1 MMMPTQDPMGNPA
14 TLVYRGLPGDG
25 LDKFIRQFLASARE
39 DPFGSWL
46 LLPTDRLVRTVT
58 GTVVGAGLLYIPTR
72 ICTLQRFC
80 EHYFEEHRTTER
92 LLTPGEARLLLGQVL
107 TEKKRVLPIFSS
119 RSRPSPGT
127 IDELLTFTRVMTR
140 RKIAYPEC
148 LLELQSDKSNQIE
161 TIITE
166 YQSLLR
172 SHNLLDSDTLVG
184 WVIDHLT
191 SPGPVPLGSVYVYG
205 LFDPLPLERDLLSA
219 IREDSGHFS
228 VFLPEGRDPVIFPT
242 EVPWAGESGSI
253 VPVPPSSPRAGSL
266 TGLFRP
272 GAEIE
277 SGGDLRAATFPTRY
291 REIRSI
297 AGEIARLHAAGTPY
311 SAIAVAFPDV
321 RAQLSVVQEIFSDF
335 CIPWNSATGTR
346 LVRSPV
352 SGFLLSIAETVSDR
366 YPREHIVRLIGSPY
380 FRSRAVRE
388 YGLTADEVDLVSRLA
403 QIEGGESGW
412 KDGLDRYLARVTE
425 ETTGEPGSR
434 NREMA
439 GRVRDGMTRLFRD
452 LSLLT
457 SKETID
463 EHRKNFT
470 GLIDRWG
477 LWQPPASGDGELLQ
491 GEYAALAKFREC
503 LTSLD
508 RTTTLL
514 TPAPVGIGEF
524 LSTLSLL
531 VREAELPPSRDGT
544 GVALLGIRECVHE
557 HFPLLF
563 IAGLTEGEM
572 PRLTTRLPL
581 SNTLENR
588 RMGTRS
594 LEDILREERYY
605 FIAALLAGRDR
616 VYMSAPQSDG
626 GKVLLSSAFFERVR
640 EAAAGVP
647 WGQEDSGPSP
657 SLQAES
663 IRAGEMI
670 ARGEICGSL
679 AHLPPETGIDELAG
693 RITIERFYRRG
704 GYDSPYEGMLAED
717 AAISSA
723 LGAMYGPGYV
733 YSPTVLETYAECP
746 FRFFLERVVR
756 IQPLP
761 EVEPNLSARDRG
773 TAVHTI
779 LSSFYREWRRLGHEK
794 VTAVS
799 LAEATELMLRIAAEE
814 LGRHPSESPLW
825 EATRIQMTGGGEGGP
840 GIFVRFLETEVLG
853 ESSPLVP
860 LLFEF
865 SFGMPQDPGDDP
877 ASVEEPVEL
886 AFGEETIRIQGR
898 IDRIDITPDGRFSIS
913 DYKTG
918 SLVVSKKEIEAGRA
932 LQLPLY
938 LGAYEKISGMRGVA
952 AGYYRI
958 RREVENRIVLCDE
971 SGGDL
976 ISGSRIRTSEI
987 GPLLTRSLEFAADY
1001 IHKIRAGAFP
1011 LVAEERCPNR
1021 YCAFRC
1027 TCRFDPGRVFSL
1039 TVGE

>member
-1 MMMPTQDPMGNPA
+1 MMMPTQDPEGLPA
-14 TLVYRGLPGDG
+14 TRVYRGLSGDG
-25 LDKFIRQFLASARE
+25 IEEFIRQFLASARE

-46 LLPTDRLVRTVT
+46 ILPTERLVRTVT
-58 GTVVGAGLLYIPTR
+58 GTVAGAGHLYIPTR
-72 ICTLQRFC
+72 VCTLERFC

-92 LLTPGEARLLLGQVL
+92 LLTPGEVRLLLGQVL
-107 TEKKRVLPIFSS
+107 TEKKRLLPLFSS
-119 RSRPSPGT
+119 RNRPSPGT
-127 IDELLTFTRVMTR
+127 IDELLTFIRVLTR

-148 LLELQSDKSNQIE
+148 LLELQNDKSNQIE

-166 YQSLLR
+166 YQSRLR

-191 SPGPVPLGSVYVYG
+191 TPGPVPLGSVYLYG
-205 LFDPLPLERDLLSA
+205 LFDPLPLEQDLLSA
-219 IREDSGHFS
+219 IREDSGRFS
-228 VFLPEGRDPVIFPT
+228 VFIPEGRDPVIFPS
-242 EVPWAGESGSI
+242 EVPWAGEPGSI
-253 VPVPPSSPRAGSL
+253 VSVPPSSPRAGPL

-272 GAEIE
+272 GAEID
-277 SGGDLRAATFPTRY
+277 SGGVLRAATFPTRY

-297 AGEIARLHAAGTPY
+297 AGEIARLHAGGTPY
-311 SAIAVAFPDV
+311 YEIAVAFPDV
-321 RAQLSVVQEIFSDF
+321 RAQLPVVQEIFSDF

-346 LVRSPV
+346 LVRSPLI
-352 SGFLLSIAETVSDR
+352 GFLLSLAEIVSDR
-366 YPREHIVRLIGSPY
+366 YPRERIVRLVGNPY
-380 FRSRAVRE
+380 FRSQALRD
-388 YGLTADEVDLVSRLA
+388 YGLTADEVDLASRLA

-425 ETTGEPGSR
+425 ETRGEPNSC
-434 NREMA
+434 NREMVR
-439 GRVRDGMTRLFRD
+439 RVRDGMIQLFRD
-452 LSLLT
+452 LAPLS
-457 SKETID
+457 SRATID
-463 EHRKNFT
+463 KHRKNFT

-477 LWQPPASGDGELLQ
+477 LWHPPASGDGELLQ
-491 GEYAALAKFREC
+491 EEHAALAKFREC
-503 LTSLD
+503 LNSLD
-508 RTTTLL
+508 RTTSLL

-524 LSTLSLL
+524 LSTLFLL
-531 VREAELPPSRDGT
+531 AREVELPPSWDGT

-557 HFPLLF
+557 HFPFLF

-581 SNTLENR
+581 TNTLENR

-605 FIAALLAGRDR
+605 FVAALLAGRDR
-616 VYMSAPQSDG
+616 VYLSAPQSDG

-640 EAAAGVP
+640 EAAAVVP
-647 WGQEDSGPSP
+647 WGQEDYGPSP

-679 AHLPPETGIDELAG
+679 AHLPPEDEIDELAG

-717 AAISSA
+717 AGISSA
-723 LGAMYGPGYV
+723 LGAMYGPGHV

-746 FRFFLERVVR
+746 FRFFLQRVVR

-761 EVEPNLSARDRG
+761 ELEPNLLAKDRG
-773 TAVHTI
+773 TAVHKV
-779 LSSFYREWRRLGHEK
+779 LSSFYREWRRLGHKK

-799 LAEATELMLRIAAEE
+799 LAEATELILRIGAEE
-814 LGRHPSESPLW
+814 LGRHPSGSPLW
-825 EATRIQMTGGGEGGP
+825 DATRIQMTGGGEDGP
-840 GIFVRFLETEVLG
+840 GIFVQFLETEVLI
-853 ESSPLVP
+853 EPSPLVP
-860 LLFEF
+860 SLFEF
-865 SFGMPQDPGDDP
+865 SFGIPEDPGDDP

-886 AFGEETIRIQGR
+886 ASREETIRIQGR

-918 SLVVSKKEIEAGRA
+918 SHVVSKKEIEAGRA

-958 RREVENRIVLCDE
+958 RRKVENRIVLCDE
-971 SGGDL
+971 SVADL
-976 ISGSRIRTSEI
+976 IATSRIRTSEI
-987 GPLLTRSLEFAADY
+987 GPLLTRSLEFAVDY

-1021 YCAFRC
+1021 HCEFRF
-1027 TCRFDPGRVFSL
+1027 TCRFDPARVFSL
-1039 TVGE
+1039 KEGE